1 MSARRVA
8 TAGGTGPR
16 APKARPPVVRRAT
29 PDDITEI
36 LSIETRN
43 NPVPWSRQ
51 LFAKELD
58 RREGAMLVAVDAGAV
73 VGFIACAG
81 QGDSWHIL
89 NVTVDAGHRR
99 RGIGGMLVDGVIAAL
114 DGRPYDRY
122 TLEVR
127 VSNDAAIRLYRA
139 RGFVDCGVR
148 PRYYSDNQEDALIM
162 WREPQED
169 AG

>member
-1 MSARRVA
+1 VTSTRRVKL
-8 TAGGTGPR
+8 PVPVIR
-16 APKARPPVVRRAT
+16 RARP
-29 PDDITEI
+29 DDLDAI
-36 LSIETRN
+36 LGIERSS

-51 LFAKELD
+51 LFAKELQ
-58 RREGAMLVAVDAGAV
+58 RTEGALLVATDGGEV

-89 NVTVDAGHRR
+89 NITVDRAHRR
-99 RGIGGMLVDGVIAAL
+99 RGLGGLLVDGVISAL

-127 VSNDAAIRLYRA
+127 VSNDPAIRLYRT

-162 WREPQED
+162 WRNPPED
-169 AG
+169 LA

>member
-1 MSARRVA
+1 MTSTRRV
-8 TAGGTGPR
+8 
-16 APKARPPVVRRAT
+16 KLPVPVIRRARS
-29 PDDITEI
+29 DDLDAI
-36 LSIETRN
+36 LGIERSS

-51 LFAKELD
+51 LFAKELQ
-58 RREGAMLVAVDAGAV
+58 RTEGALLVATDAGEV

-89 NVTVDAGHRR
+89 NITVDRAHRR
-99 RGIGGMLVDGVIAAL
+99 RGLGGLLVDGVISAL

-127 VSNDAAIRLYRA
+127 VSNDPAIRLYRT

-162 WREPQED
+162 WRNPPED
-169 AG
+169 LA

>member
-1 MSARRVA
+1 MSARHAA
-8 TAGGTGPR
+8 TAR
-16 APKARPPVVRRAT
+16 SARVRPPVVRRAR
-29 PDDITEI
+29 PEDITGI
-36 LSIETRN
+36 LAIETRS

-58 RREGAMLVAVDAGAV
+58 RREGAMLVAVDGDAV

-89 NVTVDAGHRR
+89 NVTVDADHRR
-99 RGIGGMLVDGVIAAL
+99 RGIGGMLVDGVISAL

-169 AG
+169 GS

>member
-1 MSARRVA
+1 MSRPQAGARGGRVA
-8 TAGGTGPR
+8 R
-16 APKARPPVVRRAT
+16 QRPPVVRRAR

-36 LSIETRN
+36 LAIENRS

-51 LFAKELD
+51 LFVKELQ
-58 RREGAMLVAVDAGAV
+58 RAEGATLVAVDGGNV

-89 NVTVDAGHRR
+89 NVTVDPGHRR

-162 WREPQED
+162 WRDPQED

>member
-1 MSARRVA
+1 MSPRQAKAPRRPVV
-8 TAGGTGPR
+8 
-16 APKARPPVVRRAT
+16 KPPVVRRAL
-29 PDDITEI
+29 PEDITEI
-36 LSIETRN
+36 LGIDARS

-51 LFAKELD
+51 LFAKELE
-58 RREGAMLVAVDAGAV
+58 RREGAMLVAVEADQV
-73 VGFIACAG
+73 IGFIACAG

-89 NVTVDAGHRR
+89 NVTVDPEHRR
-99 RGIGGMLVDGVIAAL
+99 RGIGGLLVDGVVAAL

-127 VSNDAAIRLYRA
+127 VSNDAAIRLYRT

-162 WREPQED
+162 WREPEGGD
-169 AG
+169 G

>member
-1 MSARRVA
+1 MSARRMA
-8 TAGGTGPR
+8 TASGTGPG
-16 APKARPPVVRRAT
+16 APKSRPPAVRRAT
-29 PDDITEI
+29 SNDLPEI
-36 LSIETRN
+36 HSIEGRS

-58 RREGAMLVAVDAGAV
+58 RREGAMLVAVDGAAV

-99 RGIGGMLVDGVIAAL
+99 RGIGGMLVDGVISAL
-114 DGRPYDRY
+114 DGRPYDRF

>member
-1 MSARRVA
+1 MSARQARA
-8 TAGGTGPR
+8 PR
-16 APKARPPVVRRAT
+16 APRSRPPVVRRAHA
-29 PDDITEI
+29 DDITAI
-36 LSIETRN
+36 LAIETRS

-51 LFAKELD
+51 LFVKELD
-58 RREGAMLVAVDAGAV
+58 RHEGAMLVAVDGDEV

-89 NVTVDAGHRR
+89 NVTVHPEHRR
-99 RGIGGMLVDGVIAAL
+99 RGIGGLLVDGVISAL

-127 VSNDAAIRLYRA
+127 VSNDAAIRLYRQ

-162 WREPQED
+162 WREPAED
-169 AG
+169 GS

>member
-1 MSARRVA
+1 MSARRA
-8 TAGGTGPR
+8 PTAGGKAAR
-16 APKARPPVVRRAT
+16 AAKPRPPVVRRAL
-29 PDDITEI
+29 PEDLTEI
-36 LSIETRN
+36 HAIEARS

-51 LFAKELD
+51 LFAKELV
-58 RREGAMLVAVDAGAV
+58 RAEGAMLVAVDADAV

-89 NVTVDAGHRR
+89 NVTVHPDHRR
-99 RGIGGMLVDGVIAAL
+99 RGIGGLLVDGIISAL

-169 AG
+169 GG